1 MDKSFYFERLY
12 PLQDQVLRTLVG
24 VDTGLYL
31 SGGTAVSRGYLH
43 HRFSDDLDLFAND
56 SSQFNLWV
64 DRATSVWAANP
75 SWRIRFVVRD
85 PRFVRLWID
94 AEDDVSLKIE
104 MINDVPSRVGE
115 VRIDPILGRLDSAE
129 NILANKITALLDRN
143 EPKDFAD
150 IWGLCCRLGLSI
162 VEAIEGASGKA
173 AGVFPL
179 DVARRLCSVNRNDWQ
194 IVRWIDPPDPDRF
207 VSEVASLG
215 ESLLLGV

>member
-1 MDKSFYFERLY
+1 MDNSFYFERLY
-12 PLQDQVLRTLVG
+12 PLQDEVLRTLVG

-56 SSQFNLWV
+56 SPQFSLWV
-64 DRATSVWAANP
+64 DRAASAWAENP
-75 SWRIRFVVRD
+75 HWRTRFVVRD

-94 AEDDVSLKIE
+94 ADGDFSLKIE

-115 VRIDPILGRLDSAE
+115 VRIDSILGRLDSAE

-150 IWGLCCRLGLSI
+150 IWGLCCQLGLSI
-162 VEAIEGASGKA
+162 GDAIEGASGKA

-179 DVARRLCSVNRNDWQ
+179 DVASRLCSVTRDDWRL
-194 IVRWIDPPDPDRF
+194 VRWIDPPDPDRF
-207 VSEVASLG
+207 VAELIALG
-215 ESLLLGV
+215 ETLLLGS